1 MKLRYEKQL
10 RKEDEGKRYQKNIL
24 IISKNFI
31 PNLPIRA
38 YLIKF
43 LTINCLL
50 KNTDNRNAFG
60 IFFCEKL
67 KKFKT
72 NIDKC
77 VYMVYNIS
85 TIKKTNKLLEG
96 K

>member
-1 MKLRYEKQL
+1 MKVDIFNTD
-10 RKEDEGKRYQKNIL
+10 RKYDGKRYQKNIL

-31 PNLPIRA
+31 PNLPNKA

-60 IFFCEKL
+60 IFCEMVL
-67 KKFKT
+67 AVLT
-72 NIDKC
+72 KC
-77 VYMVYNIS
+77 VIIY
-85 TIKKTNKLLEG
+85 KKELFRNENCDY
-96 K
+96 